1 MCSHQIEIGDRRR
14 MEEWMQKWLSRCEM
28 ASTYGAVF
36 SVLIM
41 MCLTTV
47 DALGRYF
54 FNSPVGG
61 AYELVEDYLMLMVAF
76 LGAAICYR
84 RGGFIR
90 VTLLTDRLPMR
101 VSIPLNYL
109 VQITTII
116 YGVILTYASVLNLF
130 RTVAQHTL
138 LGTLPLP
145 KWPGMVFL
153 VLGLLLLSLLLLFDL
168 RKIRKRKSSLFA
180 ETSPTAQ

>member
-1 MCSHQIEIGDRRR
+1 
-14 MEEWMQKWLSRCEM
+14 MQRWLSRCEM

-54 FNSPVGG
+54 FNSPLGG
-61 AYELVEDYLMLMVAF
+61 AYELIEDYLMLVATF
-76 LGAAICYR
+76 LGATICYR

-90 VTLLTDRLPMR
+90 VTLLMERMTRK
-101 VSIPLNYL
+101 VSIPINYL
-109 VQITTII
+109 AQITTIL
-116 YGVILTYASVLNLF
+116 YVVILTFASILNLF
-130 RTVAQHTL
+130 RTIVQGTL

-145 KWPGMVFL
+145 KWPGMAFI

-168 RKIRKRKSSLFA
+168 RRIQKGQSSLFR